1 MNDPIHIPDSDED
14 LLKECNVDTF
24 RAGGKGGQ
32 HLNKTESAVRLSHL
46 PTGTVVTCQ
55 DERSQ
60 LQNKRK
66 CLIQLRGKLEALNYR
81 PPKRIP
87 TRKPRA
93 AKLKILE
100 TKKKQS
106 LKKQLR
112 KKQKL
117 NLWGFI
123 QKFLQEK
130 HRLTSE
136 KIVEDIVLELGK

>member
-1 MNDPIHIPDSDED
+1 MTDIILIPDSDEK

-32 HLNKTESAVRLSHL
+32 HLNKTESAIRMTHL

-66 CLIQLRGKLEALNYR
+66 CLIKLRKKLEILNYR

-93 AKLKILE
+93 ARLKILE

-106 LKKQLR
+106 ITKPLR
-112 KKQKL
+112 Q
-117 NLWGFI
+117 NPDI
-123 QKFLQEK
+123 
-130 HRLTSE
+130 
-136 KIVEDIVLELGK
+136 ED

>member
-1 MNDPIHIPDSDED
+1 MNDPVHIPGSDED

-46 PTGTVVTCQ
+46 PTGIVVTCQ

-87 TRKPRA
+87 TREPRA
-93 AKLKILE
+93 AKLKTLE

-106 LKKQLR
+106 LKKHLG
-112 KKQKL
+112 QKPD
-117 NLWGFI
+117 I
-123 QKFLQEK
+123 
-130 HRLTSE
+130 
-136 KIVEDIVLELGK
+136 ED

>member
-46 PTGTVVTCQ
+46 PTGTVVACQ

-66 CLIQLRGKLEALNYR
+66 CLIQLRKKLEALNYR

-93 AKLKILE
+93 AKVKILE

-112 KKQKL
+112 QKPE
-117 NLWGFI
+117 I
-123 QKFLQEK
+123 
-130 HRLTSE
+130 
-136 KIVEDIVLELGK
+136 ED

>member
-1 MNDPIHIPDSDED
+1 MNDLIHIPSSDED

-24 RAGGKGGQ
+24 RASGRGGQ
-32 HLNKTESAVRLSHL
+32 HLNKTDSAVRLSHL

-66 CLIQLRGKLEALNYR
+66 CLVQLRGKLEALNYR

-87 TRKPRA
+87 TKKPKA

-100 TKKKQS
+100 TNKKQS
-106 LKKQLR
+106 IKKQLR
-112 KKQKL
+112 QKP
-117 NLWGFI
+117 NI
-123 QKFLQEK
+123 
-130 HRLTSE
+130 
-136 KIVEDIVLELGK
+136 ED

>member
-1 MNDPIHIPDSDED
+1 MNNPVLIPDSNEE
-14 LLKECNVDTF
+14 LLKECDVDTF

-32 HLNKTESAVRLSHL
+32 HLNKTESAVRLIHN
-46 PTGTVVTCQ
+46 PTGIIVNCQ

-60 LQNKRK
+60 YQNKRK

-106 LKKQLR
+106 IKKQLR
-112 KKQKL
+112 QKPD
-117 NLWGFI
+117 I
-123 QKFLQEK
+123 
-130 HRLTSE
+130 
-136 KIVEDIVLELGK
+136 ED

>member
-93 AKLKILE
+93 AK
-100 TKKKQS
+100 
-106 LKKQLR
+106 
-112 KKQKL
+112 
-117 NLWGFI
+117 
-123 QKFLQEK
+123 
-130 HRLTSE
+130 
-136 KIVEDIVLELGK
+136 